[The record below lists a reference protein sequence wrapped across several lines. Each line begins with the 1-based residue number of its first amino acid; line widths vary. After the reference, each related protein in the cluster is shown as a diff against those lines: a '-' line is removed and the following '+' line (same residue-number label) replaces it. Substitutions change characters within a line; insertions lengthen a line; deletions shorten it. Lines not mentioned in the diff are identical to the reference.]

1 MTQLHILK
9 QKTHELNTEIYALYL
24 SFRDKRVA
32 WPVRLLLAFM
42 IGYGISP
49 IDLVP
54 DLTPVFGFLDDIVL
68 VTVGLSMAYR
78 LVAKNILDESRMH
91 AYEVLHTDGEKEANR
106 IVLFAWMLAAALAA
120 ILLYK
125 LLFLDAL

>member
-1 MTQLHILK
+1 MTQLSTLK

-68 VTVGLSMAYR
+68 VTVGLSIAYR
-78 LVAKNILDESRMH
+78 LVAKNILNEARMH
-91 AYEVLHTDGEKEANR
+91 AYEVLHTAGEAEANP
-106 IVLFAWMLAAALAA
+106 ILLLFWMLAISLAA

-125 LLFLDAL
+125 LLFLNML